1 MMEKLYEAKDPSY
14 ANCVTE
20 LRQEPTYLRLENEIK
35 PVIIK
40 SLSDYGIDRTF
51 PHENINPRDRLTK
64 NKKQKLPDCQFQLCL
79 SKMIEQQTNYHFF
92 QWKYFI
98 KY

>member
-14 ANCVTE
+14 ANCVIE

-40 SLSDYGIDRTF
+40 SLSDYRIDRTF
-51 PHENINPRDRLTK
+51 PHENINPRID
-64 NKKQKLPDCQFQLCL
+64 
-79 SKMIEQQTNYHFF
+79 
-92 QWKYFI
+92 
-98 KY
+98 

>member
-20 LRQEPTYLRLENEIK
+20 LRQEPTYLRLENEVK

-64 NKKQKLPDCQFQLCL
+64 SKSKSYQTANFNYACQK
-79 SKMIEQQTNYHFF
+79 
-92 QWKYFI
+92 
-98 KY
+98 

>member
-1 MMEKLYEAKDPSY
+1 MMEKLHGAKDPSY
-14 ANCVTE
+14 TDCVTE
-20 LRQEPTYLRLENEIK
+20 LRQEPTYLRLENQIK

-64 NKKQKLPDCQFQLCL
+64 SKSKSYQTANFNYACQK
-79 SKMIEQQTNYHFF
+79 
-92 QWKYFI
+92 
-98 KY
+98 